1 MRRYSRSPIL
11 EPIERTIAAADETEA
26 NRRLTAVTAAVLL
39 VLLAVECFTA
49 FRIRQSLPVHFFV
62 GLLLVPPTLLKLG
75 STGYRFARYWLG
87 DPRYRRAGPPRL
99 ELRLLA
105 AVVVAAT
112 VVLFGSGIELW
123 LFGLRFGAVWL
134 AIHQDSFLVWFF
146 ATGAHVLGHLDG
158 TRRLAVA
165 ELTGGGTPPGAVTRR
180 SLVAA
185 SLVVGFL
192 LALVS
197 LPWWSPF
204 GLFES

>member
-1 MRRYSRSPIL
+1 V
-11 EPIERTIAAADETEA
+11 ADETEG

-39 VLLAVECFTA
+39 VLLAVECATA

-62 GLLLVPPTLLKLG
+62 GLLLVPPVLLKMG
-75 STGYRFARYWLG
+75 STGYRFARYFIG
-87 DPRYRRAGPPRL
+87 DPRYRRAGPPPL

-105 AVVVAAT
+105 PVVVLAT
-112 VVLFGSGIELW
+112 VALFVSGVELW

-134 AIHQDSFLVWFF
+134 TIHEDSFLVWFF

-165 ELTGGGTPPGAVTRR
+165 ELTGDGATAPGAVTRR
-180 SLVAA
+180 SLVTA
-185 SLVVGFL
+185 SLVVGLL
-192 LALVS
+192 LALLS

-204 GLFES
+204 GFLES